1 MRKYEAL
8 YILRTDSS
16 EPDVEELHEKLKGVI
31 TSFGGVELRFENW
44 GKRKLAYEMKK
55 NPKGVFFYHLYLGA
69 GDVVQEIQRH
79 LRVSDLV
86 VKFQTTVLEDGV
98 ELSDEQ
104 IEQLQSTPSAIFVA
118 IQDERKY
125 VSERTSRS
133 DDDDDDD
140 RDDDDH
146 DDDDERPRRPRH
158 VEDHDDDDDDVDDDE
173 RDDVRA

>member
-16 EPDVEELHEKLKGVI
+16 EQDVEELHEKLKGVI
-31 TSFGGVELRFENW
+31 VNFGGVELRFENW

-69 GDVVQEIQRH
+69 GDVVQELQRH

-86 VKFQTTVLEDGV
+86 IKFQTTVLEDGV
-98 ELSDEQ
+98 TLSDDA
-104 IEQLQSTPSAIFVA
+104 IEQLQATPSAIFVA

-125 VSERTSRS
+125 VSERSNRS

-140 RDDDDH
+140 RDDDDR
-146 DDDDERPRRPRH
+146 DEEEERPRRSRH
-158 VEDHDDDDDDVDDDE
+158 VEESDDDDDDDDDD